1 MTGAIIFLV
10 VYFIVFLGTG
20 YMVIKTKPTNTR
32 SKQLPSR
39 KEWYVQCKDHQK
51 KDNIYVVQ
59 LKRGAHYMYPQ
70 EIDLRAD
77 DYEDQLHA
85 AISRAEDRANTLNA
99 QQRLLNKYGPAVI
112 DSMAYSPTTGDKK
125 ASVILIIRRV
135 STCAECGEAIKYGNY
150 VCKECKD
157 A

>member
-1 MTGAIIFLV
+1 MADEELWTAFDQRILFCNVKDKPEGKTTAAWVAELV
-10 VYFIVFLGTG
+10 
-20 YMVIKTKPTNTR
+20 
-32 SKQLPSR
+32 
-39 KEWYVQCKDHQK
+39 D
-51 KDNIYVVQ
+51 
-59 LKRGAHYMYPQ
+59 
-70 EIDLRAD
+70 
-77 DYEDQLHA
+77 
-85 AISRAEDRANTLNA
+85 
-99 QQRLLNKYGPAVI
+99 KYGPAVI